1 MKVVRKKYRGA
12 KFVTAEEL
20 VEIIAANQMRTEL
33 ALTAGLF
40 VAHNRERYGF
50 PKVEKLNKQ
59 QMSEYIENLLDIVDE
74 TMDVMN
80 NKVDDLNWY
89 YSRMCEDYFTPD
101 DEVVRELDY
110 QSGALSRLYL
120 YTEKEKAEAAARA
133 LAYYGS
139 QNSPED
145 KDPDSLPF

>member
-1 MKVVRKKYRGA
+1 
-12 KFVTAEEL
+12 
-20 VEIIAANQMRTEL
+20 
-33 ALTAGLF
+33 
-40 VAHNRERYGF
+40 
-50 PKVEKLNKQ
+50 
-59 QMSEYIENLLDIVDE
+59 MSEYIENLLDIVDE

-80 NKVDDLNWY
+80 SKVDDLNWY
-89 YSRMCEDYFTPD
+89 YNRMCEDYSTPD

-139 QNSPED
+139 QNNPED